1 MARPR
6 RPAPPARDRRG
17 QFRSATGNPP
27 EPKDT
32 DRLERWKSR
41 LARAKEIRDGWATKY
56 DVEQGERFFLG
67 EQTDLSGERSKLS
80 LNRVAATLKTIRPNL
95 FFQMPKF
102 FVRPKPGRHAPVAS
116 RIAAS
121 GEGVLEAI
129 AQQDDNLEIAGSL
142 AVTQAFFRLGCL
154 KISYDPRMEA
164 NPRKGEPIARVVD
177 GEPVLNELSEPE
189 LLRDPMTGEVLREPE
204 EVLTDEVYR
213 WRWVDAA
220 NLLLP
225 DEGPDPTAWTWIGEE
240 IVVPLKDAKQDARF
254 PAALR
259 AQLVANETYRR
270 LRPSQN
276 RPQVTSA
283 AMGEE
288 FLRYTEAYDIRAKR
302 WVVYASGQSFDDFL
316 VDEAVPRWIDNDPYA
331 LLLLGEPIL
340 GPDPLPWP
348 VPVVRDWL
356 HPQQEYNIRRRQIME
371 GAKRAARK
379 VLYTDAAFADEDEA
393 TKALQSPDDM
403 QAAKVND
410 LNAVKVLDV
419 PPLSLDIW
427 RDIPLLDQDWR
438 NITGQPGTRMAMA
451 ESGTTATADTFAERA
466 SSLRDSDMQ
475 KAVTRWLSTAG
486 RKMFQCVKETLTL
499 ELWVQMRELD
509 DKEFS
514 DYLERVYGFP
524 KEQQTMMARA
534 LPGLKEA
541 FRERF
546 GQAQWLA
553 VTREDLI
560 FEADVTVAP
569 GSTRPR
575 NLDTERADWFRF
587 LEILGRAPQLALSRL
602 LLQETAAKFG
612 GTIDERMLDEL
623 TALAQKMVEVNAR
636 QAGRDQGADAG
647 GANGAAGPGGPRTA
661 SILQALMTGQGG
673 S

>member
-1 MARPR
+1 M
-6 RPAPPARDRRG
+6 
-17 QFRSATGNPP
+17 Q
-27 EPKDT
+27 
-32 DRLERWKSR
+32 RLERWKSR
-41 LARAKEIRDGWATKY
+41 LARAKEIREGWVQKY
-56 DVEQGERFFLG
+56 DVEQGELFFLG
-67 EQTDLSGERSKLS
+67 EQSDLEGERSKLS

-102 FVRPKPGRHAPVAS
+102 FVRPKPGRRAPVAS

-129 AQQDDNLEIAGSL
+129 AQQDDNLEVAGGL

-164 NPRKGEPIARVVD
+164 NPRAGEPIGRVAD
-177 GEPVLNELSEPE
+177 GEPILDAQGETEW
-189 LLRDPMTGEVLREPE
+189 LRDPLTGEVLREPD

-213 WRWVDAA
+213 WAWVDAA

-240 IVVPLKDAKQDARF
+240 IVVTLEDAKQDPRF
-254 PAALR
+254 PKALR
-259 AQLVANETYRR
+259 ERLVANETYRR
-270 LRPSQN
+270 LRPGQD
-276 RPQVTSA
+276 RPQASSA

-288 FLRYTEAYDIRAKR
+288 FLRYTEAYAIREKR
-302 WVVYASGQSFDDFL
+302 WIVYATGQSFDEFL
-316 VDEAVPRWIDNDPYA
+316 VDDVVPRWIDNDPYA

-393 TKALQSPDDM
+393 VKGLQSPDDM

-410 LNAVKVLDV
+410 LNGVKVLEV

-438 NITGQPGTRMAMA
+438 TITGQPGTRL
-451 ESGTTATADTFAERA
+451 GTPEGGTATADTFAERA

-524 KEQQTMMARA
+524 QDQQAMMARA

-546 GQAQWLA
+546 GTARWLA

-560 FEADVTVAP
+560 FEADVMVAP

-587 LEILGRAPQLALSRL
+587 LDILGRAPQLALSRL

-623 TALAQKMVEVNAR
+623 TALAEKMVQVNAR
-636 QAGRDQGADAG
+636 QAGREQG
-647 GANGAAGPGGPRTA
+647 GANGAAGPGGPQTA
-661 SILQALMTGQGG
+661 SILRAII
-673 S
+673 

>member
-1 MARPR
+1 MPPR
-6 RPAPPARDRRG
+6 RRKAQSSARDRRG
-17 QFRSATGNPP
+17 QFRSAKGEAT
-27 EPKDT
+27 PKIDVE
-32 DRLERWKSR
+32 RLERWKSR
-41 LARAKEIRDGWATKY
+41 LARAKEIRESWTQKY

-67 EQTDLSGERSKLS
+67 EQTDLTGERSKLS
-80 LNRVAATLKTIRPNL
+80 LNRVAATLKTMRPNL

-102 FVRPKPGRHAPVAS
+102 FVRPKPGRRAPVAS

-129 AQQDDNLEIAGSL
+129 ARQDDNLEVAGAL

-154 KISYDPRMEA
+154 KISYDPRLEA
-164 NPRKGEPIARVVD
+164 NPRAGEPIAQVVEGEPKLD
-177 GEPVLNELSEPE
+177 ETGEPVLI
-189 LLRDPMTGEVLREPE
+189 RDPLTGEILREPD

-213 WRWVDAA
+213 WVWVDAA

-240 IVVPLKDAKQDARF
+240 IVVPLEDAKRDARF
-254 PAALR
+254 PKDLR
-259 AQLVANETYRR
+259 TRLVANETYRR
-270 LRPSQN
+270 LRPGQA
-276 RPQVTSA
+276 RPQTTSA

-302 WVVYASGQSFDDFL
+302 WIVYATGQAFEEFL
-316 VDEAVPRWIDNDPYA
+316 VDDVVPRWIDNDPYA

-403 QAAKVND
+403 QAAKAND
-410 LNAVKVLDV
+410 LNAVKVLEV

-438 NITGQPGTRMAMA
+438 NITGQPGTRMALA

-509 DKEFS
+509 DQEFS

-524 KEQQTMMARA
+524 KDQQTMMARA

-546 GQAQWLA
+546 GQAKWLP

-623 TALAQKMVEVNAR
+623 TALAEKMVQVNAR
-636 QAGRDQGADAG
+636 QAGRDQG
-647 GANGAAGPGGPRTA
+647 GANGAAGPGGPQTA
-661 SILQALMTGQGG
+661 SILQTLMTGGG
-673 S
+673 GA